1 MSKQKVQNYL
11 HELIKNLTQT
21 EKRYFKLLAK
31 QQTPGKKND
40 YILLFEAIDK
50 QDEFDEEK
58 IKAKFKGTSI
68 EKRYPSLKKYLY
80 ELVIKSLTFYNSDT
94 ISSVKVRRMMDGA
107 EILQRKGLYH
117 QAIRKLKKAE
127 VMADEVGMYFILND
141 IRRLMISCQ
150 SMMGELP
157 SENDFEV
164 FKQKQNE
171 NIEALAETN
180 EIFNKSLDTVF
191 YSMYAFDNTGFD
203 KNQYKDLIS
212 EDFKSIEE
220 KIKNNYNKHLFYST
234 LKRYHSVLNEKNNA
248 REYNEKHIKLFEQEL
263 LNKKHLPSN
272 YVHAL
277 MGKIETLSL
286 EEDYEEIKIII
297 NDCKE
302 FLNDSTTSY
311 YNRNNDYA
319 HLLCLEQN
327 IALQNGNI
335 KEINKVGK
343 VVSEYVENSRNKINV
358 FANKWLI
365 YNLAWT
371 EILNHNFKKA
381 LGYSNDLLNNHQFSS
396 STYLYTPSIIQNI
409 AIHIELKNFGYLEFA
424 IKSFQ
429 KELRKHC
436 NFNELESIIFEF
448 LLKHLEDL
456 DGSRIKQM
464 ILFEKLE
471 NDYQKSLNDNKDFST
486 ILLLNW
492 VKSKSGTLEIE
503 ELLAKAI

>member
-1 MSKQKVQNYL
+1 M
-11 HELIKNLTQT
+11 
-21 EKRYFKLLAK
+21 
-31 QQTPGKKND
+31 
-40 YILLFEAIDK
+40 
-50 QDEFDEEK
+50 
-58 IKAKFKGTSI
+58 
-68 EKRYPSLKKYLY
+68 
-80 ELVIKSLTFYNSDT
+80 
-94 ISSVKVRRMMDGA
+94 
-107 EILQRKGLYH
+107 
-117 QAIRKLKKAE
+117 
-127 VMADEVGMYFILND
+127 
-141 IRRLMISCQ
+141 
-150 SMMGELP
+150 
-157 SENDFEV
+157 
-164 FKQKQNE
+164 
-171 NIEALAETN
+171 
-180 EIFNKSLDTVF
+180 
-191 YSMYAFDNTGFD
+191 
-203 KNQYKDLIS
+203 
-212 EDFKSIEE
+212 
-220 KIKNNYNKHLFYST
+220 
-234 LKRYHSVLNEKNNA
+234 
-248 REYNEKHIKLFEQEL
+248 FEQGL

-286 EEDYEEIKIII
+286 EEDYEEIKKII
-297 NDCKE
+297 NDCKK

-335 KEINKVGK
+335 KEINKIGK

-396 STYLYTPSIIQNI
+396 STYLYTPSILQNI
-409 AIHIELKNFGYLEFA
+409 AIHIELKNYGYLEFA

-436 NFNELESIIFEF
+436 NFNESENIIFEF

-492 VKSKSGTLEIE
+492 IKSKSGTLEIE